1 MDFNKSEVNLWSK
14 DYFAM
19 AMCFLL
25 NLLHKG
31 VPDVINKVE
40 DWEEYYHESWDG
52 EAQEKD
58 PVFGEEIS

>member
-1 MDFNKSEVNLWSK
+1 
-14 DYFAM
+14 
-19 AMCFLL
+19 MCFLL
-25 NLLHKG
+25 DLLHKG

-52 EAQEKD
+52 EAQEQD